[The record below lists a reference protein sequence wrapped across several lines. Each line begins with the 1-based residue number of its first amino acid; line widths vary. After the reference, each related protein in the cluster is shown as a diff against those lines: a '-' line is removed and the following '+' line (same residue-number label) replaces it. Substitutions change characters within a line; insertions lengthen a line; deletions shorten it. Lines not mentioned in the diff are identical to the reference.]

1 MIVNN
6 VHKRRS
12 QNVQTNFLA
21 AARAH
26 CRPSDG
32 SNEPNRLTVL
42 DSTRDMIMN
51 DSFQKHSPAWVSF
64 SYLSFAA
71 AALMLALGIY
81 LMPLDLWGKG
91 YLTMGILMLV
101 QTTVNVTKTIRDN
114 AEADRL
120 IRKVEDA
127 KTEKLLL
134 NINRND
140 AS

>member
-1 MIVNN
+1 MIEGQRLAYVGPPDET
-6 VHKRRS
+6 RRS
-12 QNVQTNFLA
+12 EPYDRVID
-21 AARAH
+21 AARHVAMPGLVNAH
-26 CRPSDG
+26 THTYATLFKG
-32 SNEPNRLTVL
+32 SYE
-42 DSTRDMIMN
+42 
-51 DSFQKHSPAWVSF
+51 
-64 SYLSFAA
+64 
-71 AALMLALGIY
+71 

-114 AEADRL
+114 VESEKL